1 MLRYR
6 ALRSEDF
13 TLVGRFTV
21 AQGWAKV
28 VLQLLLAPLGV
39 LGLLLGETFGRL
51 VGLRL
56 LWRGASCCK
65 PGFHARTLL
74 RYWTYPVFQLPSS
87 VLNSL
92 SLVAPVP
99 VFVMLYGPAVGGA
112 LALAQRVVGL
122 PVALIG
128 GAVADVFYGRVST
141 LVRENPDRATN
152 FFIEVSIKLGILGLC
167 LGSGVWFLAPK
178 ITPWLFGPEWKL
190 AGNMMGV
197 MGPWMAAQ
205 LTVSPVS
212 RFVFLTPHAWLKLLY
227 DVFSLLVIT
236 SPIWL
241 WKHNKPEEALLN
253 VSLLMVG
260 AYGLYFVVLLVL
272 AFRIKQQGVQWS

>member
-1 MLRYR
+1 
-6 ALRSEDF
+6 
-13 TLVGRFTV
+13 
-21 AQGWAKV
+21 
-28 VLQLLLAPLGV
+28 
-39 LGLLLGETFGRL
+39 
-51 VGLRL
+51 
-56 LWRGASCCK
+56 
-65 PGFHARTLL
+65 
-74 RYWTYPVFQLPSS
+74 
-87 VLNSL
+87 
-92 SLVAPVP
+92 
-99 VFVMLYGPAVGGA
+99 MLYGPAVGGA

-141 LVRENPDRATN
+141 LVRENPDRAMN